1 MLLGWVKF
9 EVLSISRKSRYDF
22 LHCHVS
28 LQVSVQTGL
37 SREMDCL
44 KDQLDV
50 MREAW
55 HNLSDTSGRYEWE
68 EPEPGSDAHA
78 QSSARAQRLPSL
90 RSEACLL
97 KLPSLMQRSEA
108 CLAGPESSQS
118 QSNLLEHSYT
128 VSRTNL
134 AKVKL

>member
-1 MLLGWVKF
+1 M
-9 EVLSISRKSRYDF
+9 
-22 LHCHVS
+22 
-28 LQVSVQTGL
+28 SVQTGL
-37 SREMDCL
+37 SREVDCL

-78 QSSARAQRLPSL
+78 QSNARAQRLPSL

-97 KLPSLMQRSEA
+97 KLQAPLMQRSEA

-134 AKVKL
+134 AKVKHKKIADCYEMKMKALYYLLVSSSSVVL

>member
-1 MLLGWVKF
+1 M
-9 EVLSISRKSRYDF
+9 
-22 LHCHVS
+22 
-28 LQVSVQTGL
+28 SVQTGL
-37 SREMDCL
+37 TREVDCL

-55 HNLSDTSGRYEWE
+55 HNMSDTSGRYEWE
-68 EPEPGSDAHA
+68 EPEIGSGAHTQTGGA
-78 QSSARAQRLPSL
+78 GTRLPSL

-97 KLPSLMQRSEA
+97 KLPSLMNRSEA

-134 AKVKL
+134 AKVHG

>member
-1 MLLGWVKF
+1 MNLNIEYQTNV
-9 EVLSISRKSRYDF
+9 
-22 LHCHVS
+22 VS

-37 SREMDCL
+37 TREVDCL

-55 HNLSDTSGRYEWE
+55 HNMSDTSGRYEWE
-68 EPEPGSDAHA
+68 EPEIGSGAHA
-78 QSSARAQRLPSL
+78 QNGGAGTRLPSL

-97 KLPSLMQRSEA
+97 KLPSLMNRSEA

-134 AKVKL
+134 AKVRS